1 MMDDIIVELFLI
13 LFACGTILI
22 GIGRVVNLL
31 IDIKEILERRT
42 NDSD

>member
-1 MMDDIIVELFLI
+1 MDDIIVVLYLTLLVHLVI
-13 LFACGTILI
+13 LV
-22 GIGRVVNLL
+22 GIGLIANLL